1 MTPPIATLQLPQQS
15 AAPAREALRTL
26 RVAEPDLDES
36 VEQAVLAVLR
46 SGHLAQG
53 PVVAEFEQLCA
64 EMAGTR
70 HAVAVSNGTASL
82 EIALE
87 ALGIGPGD
95 EVVTTPLTFA
105 ATVNAVLRTGAT
117 VRFADVLP
125 DFTVDPSALAAQ
137 VTDRTAALVPVHLY
151 GLPAD
156 MPAVMAIAQ
165 RHGLAVL
172 EDAAQAHGASVAGR
186 PAGSFGIGSFSFY
199 ATKNVTA
206 GEGGVVT
213 TSDDTLAETLRLLRN
228 QGMRN
233 RYEYVRVGR
242 NLRLTDLQAA
252 VAVPQLRRLRTTTQ
266 RRTDNAALLTEALA
280 DVPGLELPQ
289 VPDDRHSAWHQ
300 YTVLLPAGV
309 DRDRVVR
316 GLEARGVVPGVYYP
330 QLVWQAPAYADHPG
344 VVPGDTPRAAGVV
357 SRCLSLPVHQR
368 LTEADVL
375 RCAET
380 LRIVLHES

>member
-1 MTPPIATLQLPQQS
+1 
-15 AAPAREALRTL
+15 
-26 RVAEPDLDES
+26 
-36 VEQAVLAVLR
+36 
-46 SGHLAQG
+46 
-53 PVVAEFEQLCA
+53 
-64 EMAGTR
+64 MAGTT

-82 EIALE
+82 ELPLE

-125 DFTVDPSALAAQ
+125 DFTVDPEALAAQ
-137 VTDRTAALVPVHLY
+137 VTSRTKALVPVHLY

-156 MPAVMAIAQ
+156 MPAVMRLAG

-172 EDAAQAHGASVAGR
+172 EDAAQAHGATVAGR
-186 PAGSFGIGSFSFY
+186 PAGGFGIGSFSFY

-213 TSDDTLAETLRLLRN
+213 TSDDALAQRMRLLRN

-233 RYEYVRVGR
+233 RYEYVCVGR

-252 VAVPQLRRLRTTTQ
+252 VAVPQLRRLAATTA
-266 RRTDNAALLTEALA
+266 RRGRNALLLSRALT
-280 DVPGLELPQ
+280 DVPGLVLPS
-289 VPDDRHSAWHQ
+289 VPTGRTSAWHQ

-344 VVPGDTPRAAGVV
+344 VVPGDTPRAADVV
-357 SRCLSLPVHQR
+357 QRCLSIPVHQR
-368 LTEADVL
+368 LSPVDVL
-375 RCAET
+375 RCADA
-380 LRIVLHES
+380 LRAVLEDLG